1 MKTKSILTLL
11 FLLVGIVSCDEE
23 ILSPVNPN
31 QLGIETFY
39 RTGPQLEAAVN
50 SVYAGLQ
57 ANNLYNREYFFLH
70 DLLSD
75 DCDTGG
81 PQLEGARAQVLNH
94 VFDASNP
101 LVTANWR
108 GWYRIVHR
116 ANLVLENAPNAV
128 EEITDA
134 LRNRIIGEAHFLRA
148 LANFELVS
156 LWGPIP
162 LMISSASSPDG
173 EPRSS
178 EEEVYQLV
186 FSDLQTAIAN
196 LPLKSELTGAN
207 VGRATRGAAQALAAK
222 AHMFRGNFAAAKPF
236 LEAVISSGQYALV
249 DRYLDN
255 FEEENE
261 NNSESVWEVQF
272 SQAFGNAGGWNA
284 DGSNIA
290 EVTFRGQEYGPNAW
304 RNVIPSSGL
313 VAEFETVAGGAAKD
327 DPRGR
332 YSFFRIGDTFNNG
345 QSVLSAAQVQ
355 GNIERPSWRK
365 YQVIYK
371 RPNEDTQSGINFRV
385 IRYADVL
392 LMMAEVENETVGPAA
407 ALQYIN
413 QVRARADV
421 DMPPYPT
428 AQYPTSTQAEMRRA
442 IQHERRVE
450 LSGEQVRNRDIRRWR
465 RQGVLPSEPI
475 AVFRPH
481 NDLLPLPQVEIDN
494 NTALSGA
501 DQNTGYTAE

>member
-162 LMISSASSPDG
+162 LMTSSASSPDG

-196 LPLKSELTGAN
+196 LSQKSELTGAN

-327 DPRGR
+327 DPRGM